1 MKSLNQKLLFCL
13 TTVFIALLVTSSALN
28 ARNSDVLT
36 QERQLPA
43 FKAIKLIC
51 SVDLIIHQGNTQQ
64 VTVKADSDIID
75 YIETR
80 VENGTL
86 VVDVNKNNFFNV
98 HVMEVHITMSNLEQ
112 ITNSGSGDIEVT
124 GIFKTS
130 DLKVILNGSGDFQAD
145 LQASGM
151 ELEIH
156 GSGDAQIGGIHGSFK
171 LDVAGSGDVEAS
183 DLQLETCAISG
194 SGSGDISLSG
204 STVELVMTQMGSG
217 DINAYGLKAVNAT
230 VSNSGSGDMVVTV
243 AESLQAKLNGSGDLT
258 YRGEPAKVKVVAN
271 GSGEVYKK

>member
-1 MKSLNQKLLFCL
+1 M
-13 TTVFIALLVTSSALN
+13 FIALLFTSSVLN
-28 ARNSDVLT
+28 AGNTDVLT
-36 QERQLPA
+36 QDRQLST
-43 FKAIKLIC
+43 FTAIKLIC

-98 HVMEVHITMSNLEQ
+98 HVMEVHITVRNLDK
-112 ITNSGSGDIEVT
+112 ITSSGSGDIEIT
-124 GIFKTS
+124 GNYKTS
-130 DLKVILNGSGDFQAD
+130 DLKVILNGSGDFQAS
-145 LQASGM
+145 LEAAGL
-151 ELEIH
+151 ELEIN
-156 GSGDAQIGGIHGSFK
+156 GSGDAHIGGIHGSFK
-171 LDVAGSGDVEAS
+171 LAVAGSGDVEAN

-204 STVELVMTQMGSG
+204 STVDLVMSQMGSG

-230 VSNSGSGDMVVTV
+230 VSNSGSGDMLVTV

-258 YRGEPAKVKVVAN
+258 YRGEPAKVKVAAN